1 MPRSKSHDPNNRAP
15 EVTPADQ
22 WGDATDVPDREVPVL
37 SILPAR
43 RKMGSRPHETIHA
56 EAGLRIEPKLSQVP
70 SGDPTLRLEVQEVN
84 REVIRLEQEVK
95 STFKL
100 DRQPKLQERI
110 EPAESGGDPKDA
122 ASQKRVIQQLPKSW
136 IFGMIA
142 TVALLVIVGL
152 LLLPLINSTNAPSI
166 HSNPTVLGIV
176 EEEEIEGSEAMDR
189 LLEKQP
195 EALQIFRS
203 YAQAVHHDE
212 VVPLVV
218 DGRSLLDALK
228 NKWSPLGV
236 PKDWAPDADSSW
248 GVMEAGGK
256 AYGLLEGVLPDQSPF
271 RAYFTHEGGRLLLD
285 WKATTAF
292 GTTSFR
298 QLSKGTGDAGEI
310 RGILSSDEFYSAVFP
325 EADYQSY
332 RLTMPDEEFTI
343 WCYAQRGSLAYS
355 ALAPLFTSGELS
367 GERQTDRKVTLSLV
381 RGPEETLPNQ
391 WIIRE
396 LLHIDWGTH

>member
-1 MPRSKSHDPNNRAP
+1 
-15 EVTPADQ
+15 
-22 WGDATDVPDREVPVL
+22 
-37 SILPAR
+37 
-43 RKMGSRPHETIHA
+43 
-56 EAGLRIEPKLSQVP
+56 
-70 SGDPTLRLEVQEVN
+70 
-84 REVIRLEQEVK
+84 
-95 STFKL
+95 
-100 DRQPKLQERI
+100 
-110 EPAESGGDPKDA
+110 
-122 ASQKRVIQQLPKSW
+122 
-136 IFGMIA
+136 
-142 TVALLVIVGL
+142 
-152 LLLPLINSTNAPSI
+152 
-166 HSNPTVLGIV
+166 
-176 EEEEIEGSEAMDR
+176 MDR

-332 RLTMPDEEFTI
+332 RLTMPNEEFTI